1 MNQVYKMA
9 LRYYPDRWNDTMLRN
24 LVELGRLTK
33 EEYKAITGE
42 DYDNE
47 TVGNTWSPVAY
58 PAGWQE
64 A

>member
-9 LRYYPDRWNDTMLRN
+9 LRYYPDRWNDAMLRN

-33 EEYKAITGE
+33 EEYKAVTGE

-47 TVGNTWSPVAY
+47 TVIN
-58 PAGWQE
+58 
-64 A
+64 

>member
-33 EEYKAITGE
+33 EEYKAITGK

-47 TVGNTWSPVAY
+47 TVVN
-58 PAGWQE
+58 
-64 A
+64 